1 MACWIVYASKQTANI
16 WILNDSTCGAYMSI
30 TLWSSTVA
38 RLVEEDNLCYKKHN
52 SGRMVLIADFVVSMD
67 LKAIQRR
74 RMQAS
79 AVS

>member
-1 MACWIVYASKQTANI
+1 
-16 WILNDSTCGAYMSI
+16 MSI

-52 SGRMVLIADFVVSMD
+52 SGRVVLIADFVVSMD
-67 LKAIQRR
+67 LIAIQRR